1 MCIRDSNYGKVTA
14 VTNYAGG
21 IIGDALLPSGV
32 SYSFNKG
39 EVTAEKAYAAG
50 IVALNVAHNNATP
63 FVIDSCYNAGT
74 VLVPSTSGS
83 LGGVAGNMLAGTRI
97 SRCYNVSDISTNGSY
112 VGGVVSRLVSNATIF
127 STITDCYNEGAVT
140 GTMHVGGIVGNATVT
155 GSDSTYVARC
165 YNLGTI
171 TSTNEKSGFAGGIGG
186 TLKAFVEDCYNV
198 GDVTGAGKNVGGI
211 AGYNGSQSKAMYRC
225 FNVGNVT
232 GALTDVGGIAGA
244 GRFLIYDCY
253 NFGTVTGTDNVGG
266 ILAQPYTGQALSLIH
281 ISEPTRP

>member
-1 MCIRDSNYGKVTA
+1 
-14 VTNYAGG
+14 
-21 IIGDALLPSGV
+21 
-32 SYSFNKG
+32 
-39 EVTAEKAYAAG
+39 
-50 IVALNVAHNNATP
+50 
-63 FVIDSCYNAGT
+63 
-74 VLVPSTSGS
+74 
-83 LGGVAGNMLAGTRI
+83 
-97 SRCYNVSDISTNGSY
+97 
-112 VGGVVSRLVSNATIF
+112 
-127 STITDCYNEGAVT
+127 
-140 GTMHVGGIVGNATVT
+140 MHVGGIVGNATVT

-253 NFGTVTGTDNVGG
+253 NFGTVTGTDNVVVFSPN
-266 ILAQPYTGQALSLIH
+266 LTPVRQSLMPQPLPIVTMLVRLCRKAAMSAPWQPLIQAHVNST
-281 ISEPTRP
+281 PW